1 MPPPTTLAAAWGK
14 TPSSNPC
21 LGVPS
26 TQSSARPREAPH
38 IWAGLQRVQRRGGMS
53 GLRHKCN
60 QPLGPWEEERARR
73 EPFRRC
79 EKRQETR
86 RSAAGVWRRL
96 RKGRRAEGDS
106 GRAAGL
112 KARETALFPA
122 WIGSGDS
129 APTVQG
135 TPAAQ
140 GAGGREGGRCLGYSR
155 RAAARPACLQAFSW
169 TGTTPGC
176 TRTGSGKCRR
186 SLTREHENTRKW

>member
-96 RKGRRAEGDS
+96 RKGRRAEGERDS
-106 GRAAGL
+106 PFPCLDRIGGQCPDRPGDAGCTGCRRERGRQMLGLLTPGGRQASLSAGL
-112 KARETALFPA
+112 QLDRHHPWLHPHRLREMQAVFDP
-122 WIGSGDS
+122 
-129 APTVQG
+129 
-135 TPAAQ
+135 
-140 GAGGREGGRCLGYSR
+140 
-155 RAAARPACLQAFSW
+155 RA
-169 TGTTPGC
+169 
-176 TRTGSGKCRR
+176 
-186 SLTREHENTRKW
+186 